1 MLPEPDTACSA
12 LASVHPC
19 RPWLP
24 TRPTHASLPP
34 VTQTLI
40 IGAGI
45 TGAALAYQLSRRG
58 EAVTIVSTHA
68 EGGLAS
74 AASFGWLNA
83 SYFLSQPHYALRHE
97 GLSAHRRL
105 TKALPGLPT
114 TWQGCL
120 WYEATGD
127 AQEETASDL
136 LALGYKVQRL
146 AKAEVAKRL
155 PALGPTPETALF
167 FPEEGVADP
176 AILARALIE
185 ASGAKVIR
193 ATVQSVTE
201 AKGRATGVLTDLGP
215 LTDDRV
221 ILATGTGTPAL
232 LEPLGYSLPMLQRPG
247 LMIATNA
254 LPPICPVVLATPDQ
268 EVRQDAK
275 GHLIAPASAGH
286 QGDHAETL
294 GSFPVVVNAT
304 LTRLRTLFPGHE
316 IHFAHQAMA
325 LRPVP
330 GDGLPVVGQGPLPGL
345 WIAVMHSGATLAPV
359 VAELLAEE
367 ITGGP
372 ASPLLAPFRP
382 ARFQ

>member
-1 MLPEPDTACSA
+1 M
-12 LASVHPC
+12 
-19 RPWLP
+19 
-24 TRPTHASLPP
+24 
-34 VTQTLI
+34 TQTLI

-45 TGAALAYQLSRRG
+45 TGAALAFQLSRLG

-83 SYFLSQPHYALRHE
+83 SYYLSSSHYHLRHD
-97 GLSAHRRL
+97 GLAAHRRL
-105 TKALPGLPT
+105 TDTLPGLPT

-120 WYEATGD
+120 WYEASGE
-127 AQEETASDL
+127 AQKETAANL
-136 LALGYKVQRL
+136 NALGYQVQHLTR
-146 AKAEVAKRL
+146 AQIEKRL
-155 PALGPTPETALF
+155 PALGPVPEAALF

-176 AILARALIE
+176 ALLARALIA
-185 ASGAKVIR
+185 ASGANVIR
-193 ATVQSVTE
+193 ATVQSLTVE
-201 AKGRATGVLTDLGP
+201 KGRIAGVRTDLGP
-215 LTDDRV
+215 LTADRV

-232 LEPLGYSLPMLQRPG
+232 LSPLGYTLPMLQRPG

-254 LPPICPVVLATPDQ
+254 VPPICPVVLATPDQ

-294 GSFPVVVNAT
+294 GPFPVVVNAT
-304 LTRLRTLFPGHE
+304 LQRLRGLFPGHE

-330 GDGLPVVGQGPLPGL
+330 GDGLPVVGQGPVPGL

-359 VAELLAEE
+359 VAELLATE

-372 ASPLLAPFRP
+372 ESPLLTDFRP
-382 ARFQ
+382 ARFA

>member
-1 MLPEPDTACSA
+1 M
-12 LASVHPC
+12 
-19 RPWLP
+19 
-24 TRPTHASLPP
+24 
-34 VTQTLI
+34 TQTLI

-45 TGAALAYQLSRRG
+45 TGATLAWQLSRRG

-74 AASFGWLNA
+74 TASFGWLNA
-83 SYFLSQPHYALRHE
+83 SYFLSHPHYRLRHE
-97 GLSAHRRL
+97 SLAAHRRL
-105 TKALPGLPT
+105 SKALPGLPT
-114 TWQGCL
+114 SWQGCL

-127 AQEETASDL
+127 AQDETANDL

-146 AKAEVAKRL
+146 TRTQIADRL
-155 PALGPTPETALF
+155 PALGPVPETALF

-201 AKGRATGVLTDLGP
+201 AKGRTTGVVTDLGP
-215 LTDDRV
+215 LSADRV

-232 LEPLGYSLPMLQRPG
+232 VERFGTTLPMLKRPG
-247 LMIATNA
+247 LMVKTNP

-268 EVRQDAK
+268 EVRQDAE

-286 QGDHAETL
+286 QSDHAETL

-304 LTRLRTLFPGHE
+304 LTRLRALFPAQE
-316 IHFAHQAMA
+316 IHFTHQAMA
-325 LRPVP
+325 MRPVP
-330 GDGLPVVGQGPLPGL
+330 GDGLPVVGQGPIQGL

-372 ASPLLAPFRP
+372 KSPLLAHFRP

>member
-1 MLPEPDTACSA
+1 M
-12 LASVHPC
+12 
-19 RPWLP
+19 
-24 TRPTHASLPP
+24 
-34 VTQTLI
+34 TQTLI

-45 TGAALAYQLSRRG
+45 TGAALAWQLSRRG

-68 EGGLAS
+68 DGGLAS

-83 SYFLSQPHYALRHE
+83 SYFLNHSHYHLRHA
-97 GLSAHRRL
+97 GMAAHRRL
-105 TKALPGLPT
+105 TEALPGLPT

-127 AQEETASDL
+127 AQEETAADL
-136 LALGYKVQRL
+136 LTLGYKVERL
-146 AKAEVAKRL
+146 IRSQIVDRL
-155 PALGPTPETALF
+155 PALGPVPDTALF

-176 AILARALIE
+176 AILARALIV
-185 ASGAKVIR
+185 ASGAAVVR

-201 AKGRATGVLTDLGP
+201 AKGKVTGVITDLGP
-215 LTDDRV
+215 LAATRV
-221 ILATGTGTPAL
+221 ILATGTGTPEL
-232 LEPLGYSLPMLQRPG
+232 LEPLGLTLPMLQRPG

-304 LTRLRTLFPGHE
+304 LTRLRALFPGHD

-330 GDGLPVVGQGPLPGL
+330 GDGLPVVGRGPLKGL

-359 VAELLAEE
+359 AAELLAEE

-372 ASPLLAPFRP
+372 ESPLLADFRP

>member
-1 MLPEPDTACSA
+1 M
-12 LASVHPC
+12 
-19 RPWLP
+19 
-24 TRPTHASLPP
+24 
-34 VTQTLI
+34 TQTLI

-83 SYFLSQPHYALRHE
+83 SYFLSHAHYHLRHE
-97 GLSAHRRL
+97 ALAAHRRL
-105 TKALPGLPT
+105 TEDLPGLPT

-127 AQEETASDL
+127 AQDETASDL
-136 LALGYKVQRL
+136 LALGYRVDRL
-146 AKAEVAKRL
+146 RRDQIAERL
-155 PALGPTPETALF
+155 PALGPVPDSALF

-176 AILARALIE
+176 AVLARALIK
-185 ASGAKVIR
+185 ASGAKVVR

-201 AKGRATGVLTDLGP
+201 EKGKVIGVETDLGP
-215 LTDDRV
+215 MPASRV
-221 ILATGTGTPAL
+221 ILAAGTGAPAL
-232 LEPLGYSLPMLQRPG
+232 LQPFGYTLPMLKRPG

-294 GSFPVVVNAT
+294 GAFPVVVMAT
-304 LTRLRTLFPGHE
+304 LNRLRALFPGHE
-316 IHFAHQAMA
+316 ITFAHQAMA
-325 LRPVP
+325 MRPVP
-330 GDGLPVVGQGPLPGL
+330 ADGLPVAGRGPVAGL

-359 VAELLAEE
+359 VAECLADEIMGGPDSVLLAE
-367 ITGGP
+367 
-372 ASPLLAPFRP
+372 FRP
-382 ARFQ
+382 TRYQ